1 MHIKKVL
8 NSSVVLLTD
17 EKQAE
22 FIVLGKGIGYGKKP
36 NEEIRVNEKDC
47 QFFIPVT
54 HNKSKQ
60 IIELLNSIPPEIF
73 ELTHEVILLA
83 KKELAIE
90 LNDSLYFILAD
101 HLNFAIERY
110 RENLVLTNRLLWE
123 MKSFYEREYLVGV
136 ACLKLINAKLHINLP
151 EDEAVNI
158 AFHIVNAQASD
169 EVDRDS
175 ARIAKLIGEIVNLVV
190 YSLQQSL
197 DKKSIHYTRFITHI
211 RFFAERFFS
220 DTMIEG
226 NDNLYTTV
234 HNQCEKEEA
243 IANKIKMFLRNKYK
257 KDISDEELAF
267 LTIHINRLN
276 RS

>member
-73 ELTHEVILLA
+73 ELTHEVIVLA

-90 LNDSLYFILAD
+90 LMIPYILFWQIISI
-101 HLNFAIERY
+101 LQSN
-110 RENLVLTNRLLWE
+110 
-123 MKSFYEREYLVGV
+123 G
-136 ACLKLINAKLHINLP
+136 
-151 EDEAVNI
+151 
-158 AFHIVNAQASD
+158 
-169 EVDRDS
+169 
-175 ARIAKLIGEIVNLVV
+175 IG
-190 YSLQQSL
+190 
-197 DKKSIHYTRFITHI
+197 
-211 RFFAERFFS
+211 
-220 DTMIEG
+220 
-226 NDNLYTTV
+226 
-234 HNQCEKEEA
+234 
-243 IANKIKMFLRNKYK
+243 KILF
-257 KDISDEELAF
+257 
-267 LTIHINRLN
+267 
-276 RS
+276 

>member
-73 ELTHEVILLA
+73 ELTHEVIVLA

-123 MKSFYEREYLVGV
+123 MKNFYEREYLVGV
-136 ACLKLINAKLHINLP
+136 ACLKLINARLHIHLP

-190 YSLQQSL
+190 YSLQQPL

-234 HNQCEKEEA
+234 HNQCKEEA
-243 IANKIKMFLRNKYK
+243 IANKIKMFLQNKY
-257 KDISDEELAF
+257 E
-267 LTIHINRLN
+267 TR
-276 RS
+276 